1 VSGNSVRRNT
11 LPSAPTGFTASP
23 AVYNSGAVT
32 LAWSGAAG
40 GTSAIKNYVLQ
51 VATSTDN
58 STWGAYSNLAT
69 VNAPASSY
77 EYTPSAMA
85 SFTRYRVCV
94 TDALDCVSGFTAS
107 GVVRKNNPPR
117 PPLLYAPKNNSVTFN
132 RRPRVLMTVSTEPDG
147 EPQTVFIIMNGIVQN
162 SVDDSGHFSTVGAL
176 KGGVNT
182 IFTHDE
188 LSPGEHQITI
198 HTSDG
203 GANSGTVVRSFTVA
217 ESPFEE
223 VTANVTP
230 VKAAHMLS
238 LRSAVNAV
246 RDYYG
251 LAAYA
256 WVREI
261 ISGKTEI
268 EDWGWHILELRSAVE
283 AVIHKINSFDPKGAI
298 PPFDWLP
305 LGTGRPRAD
314 VMDQLQSIILNL

>member
-1 VSGNSVRRNT
+1 
-11 LPSAPTGFTASP
+11 
-23 AVYNSGAVT
+23 
-32 LAWSGAAG
+32 
-40 GTSAIKNYVLQ
+40 
-51 VATSTDN
+51 
-58 STWGAYSNLAT
+58 
-69 VNAPASSY
+69 
-77 EYTPSAMA
+77 
-85 SFTRYRVCV
+85 
-94 TDALDCVSGFTAS
+94 
-107 GVVRKNNPPR
+107 
-117 PPLLYAPKNNSVTFN
+117 
-132 RRPRVLMTVSTEPDG
+132 
-147 EPQTVFIIMNGIVQN
+147 
-162 SVDDSGHFSTVGAL
+162 VDDKDHFSTVGAL

-182 IFTHDE
+182 IFTHDG

-223 VTANVTP
+223 ITANVTP
-230 VKAAHMLS
+230 VKATHMLA

-268 EDWGWHILELRSAVE
+268 KDWGWHILELRSAVE
-283 AVIHKINSFDPKGAI
+283 AVIQKINSFDPKGAI

-314 VMDQLQSIILNL
+314 VMDQLQNIILNL